1 MNKTLPLLATLGLTS
16 LSASAIFAHHSA
28 VRFNMDEP
36 VTITGTL
43 RRAEIAAP
51 HSLLYVEQETVDG
64 PIVWAIEGPAPNQL
78 TRRGFVSGDF
88 REGDTFEAC
97 GYLLRDDP
105 QSRENS
111 RLLLAEVLVMPDGSA
126 RLWSPY
132 GSEHCRAQGKYTV
145 REPAPYRMFGS
156 P

>member
-1 MNKTLPLLATLGLTS
+1 MNKPLALVAALGLMSMST
-16 LSASAIFAHHSA
+16 SAIFAHHSA

-36 VTITGTL
+36 VTIKGTL
-43 RRAEIAAP
+43 RRAEIVAP
-51 HSLLYVEQETVDG
+51 HSLLYVEQETIDG
-64 PIVWAIEGPAPNQL
+64 PIVWAVEGPAPNQL
-78 TRRGFVSGDF
+78 TRRGFVSDDF
-88 REGDTFEAC
+88 REGETFEAC
-97 GYLLRDDP
+97 GYLLRDDA
-105 QSRENS
+105 QSQEGK

-145 REPAPYRMFGS
+145 REPAPFRVFGS